1 MLCHKQTKLAWSL
14 CVLTLLQFVYSIG
27 VVDARSIVGPSV
39 EYGKFS
45 YLMRSAYLMHLNGST
60 ETDLLEQVIEKS
72 NSDNPPFEFIYGRYT
87 HAVVYDRG
95 RAQMLVGRV
104 DDAITTFEKLITN
117 MPSNPDRSVILIH
130 YFGDMPFL
138 WNPFERGL
146 LELGL
151 AYDKTGH
158 HAKADATY
166 QKLITHPKF
175 SEGLQARLAREILLL
190 NITDRIGEIPSE
202 HEAWIGTPAPHFGVM
217 DALKE
222 KFYGSHQY
230 RGKVMLLYFGK
241 TDALH
246 LKPIHEKHKDNQ
258 FQIISVNIKQQNP
271 QLTQDTVKNT
281 DGWLHYNEKDGKL
294 IETFA
299 VRSIPSVFLIDS
311 EGIVRRTHI
320 RDTDLEKAINEMV
333 SENLKTYHDPR
344 TKKIITQTLTAHG
357 GLENISAIK
366 NFVVNVMS
374 VTHMPYPIHQE
385 EIRKEVTQTCY
396 YYRDKYRIGYFV
408 FDGRTFYR
416 NASDKE
422 WDLAQHGDKQK
433 NTDYGNNVLFRQ
445 PIWLLQT
452 LAENKI
458 PIQYVGT
465 QTVNGKPTSVLRV
478 QQPNAYPLKIF
489 IHENKHT
496 LVQLM
501 FVDIRN
507 KQSSTIAFNHYKEV
521 DGIKIPYFTK
531 EGFYEEHVIQDITFN
546 AEIDPKYFQ
555 VK

>member
-1 MLCHKQTKLAWSL
+1 MSFW
-14 CVLTLLQFVYSIG
+14 
-27 VVDARSIVGPSV
+27 
-39 EYGKFS
+39 
-45 YLMRSAYLMHLNGST
+45 
-60 ETDLLEQVIEKS
+60 
-72 NSDNPPFEFIYGRYT
+72 
-87 HAVVYDRG
+87 
-95 RAQMLVGRV
+95 
-104 DDAITTFEKLITN
+104 
-117 MPSNPDRSVILIH
+117 
-130 YFGDMPFL
+130 

-151 AYDKTGH
+151 AYDKTGQ

-202 HEAWIGTPAPHFGVM
+202 HQAWIGMPAPHFGVM
-217 DALKE
+217 DTLKE

-294 IETFA
+294 IETFP

-320 RDTDLEKAINEMV
+320 RDADLEKAVDEMV

-357 GLENISAIK
+357 GLENITAIK
-366 NFVVNVMS
+366 NFVVNDVS
-374 VTHMPYPIHQE
+374 VWHNPIPRDPHPEKVRE
-385 EIRKEVTQTCY
+385 ETSQTCY
-396 YYRDKYRIGYFV
+396 YYRDKYRIGHYV
-408 FDGRTFYR
+408 FDGSTFYR
-416 NASDKE
+416 NPSDE
-422 WDLAQHGDKQK
+422 IWEVCRLGAYMRIRHGKSI
-433 NTDYGNNVLFRQ
+433 LLRQ
-445 PIWLLQT
+445 PI
-452 LAENKI
+452 
-458 PIQYVGT
+458 
-465 QTVNGKPTSVLRV
+465 
-478 QQPNAYPLKIF
+478 F
-489 IHENKHT
+489 IANP
-496 LVQLM
+496 
-501 FVDIRN
+501 
-507 KQSSTIAFNHYKEV
+507 
-521 DGIKIPYFTK
+521 G
-531 EGFYEEHVIQDITFN
+531 
-546 AEIDPKYFQ
+546 
-555 VK
+555 